1 MSDKVTPPESM
12 NEAVSLI
19 WEYQQTKDNEIA
31 TVLIRKYEPMVKM
44 AAGKIARNR
53 PDLYEDLYQV
63 GQMAL
68 IRLLQQ
74 YDISLGIPFEPYA
87 MKSMIGHM
95 KNFLRDKSW
104 YIQVPRR
111 T

>member
-1 MSDKVTPPESM
+1 MNENVTPPESM

-19 WEYQQTKDNEIA
+19 WEYQQTQDNEIA

-68 IRLLQQ
+68 IRLLKQ
-74 YDISLGIPFEPYA
+74 YDIS
-87 MKSMIGHM
+87 M
-95 KNFLRDKSW
+95 
-104 YIQVPRR
+104 
-111 T
+111 